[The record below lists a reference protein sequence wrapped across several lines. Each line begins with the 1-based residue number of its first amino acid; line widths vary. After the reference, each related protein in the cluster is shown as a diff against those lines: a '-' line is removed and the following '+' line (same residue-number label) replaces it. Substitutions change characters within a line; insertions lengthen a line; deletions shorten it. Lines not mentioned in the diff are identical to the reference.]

1 MAKKKADTGS
11 NDSLQNTSNAGS
23 ASFVKG
29 LVRDFDENFDP
40 ESSWPYA
47 RNAVNNSVEGD
58 LGLLG
63 NEMANYPCAQ
73 ATYTIMGRV
82 HLFKQYWIIFSTD
95 VPTSATSS
103 EIGLYDEDLCT
114 YRVIVNDACLNLSTF
129 NLITGAS
136 KENFDCSWS
145 VYFSDGRNPD
155 RVLNVGNPDLWPT
168 SAYLGNNY
176 YTDNILWPGVSWVQT
191 CKSEDGCT
199 ICTDTNVLDCD
210 KIKINK
216 IVNTPCIRVD
226 NSVTGGNLYNG
237 SYFAVIGYT
246 IDGQRYGDYTS
257 PSNVQ
262 YIFNRNAIGGSLD
275 ITITNLET
283 SAFTEFE
290 LVVVSIIDQAT
301 VAKKIG
307 IYNTSQAITINLDNI
322 NDSLVTVPLEFIT
335 IRTPK
340 YETSQSM
347 FEVSN
352 YLLRIGPRTTFDFNY
367 QPLANQITTNWVIA
381 QYPSNYYKAGGYI
394 TGYMRD
400 EVYSFFIRWIY
411 DTGEKSKSY
420 HIPGRAALPG
430 ETDNAAPIDSIYG
443 PIDLERFFEVN
454 NTATIDFGLPIGDTV
469 EDGGVVVRRGIMAYW
484 ESTEKY
490 PDQMPDVW
498 ADLCNKPIRH
508 HKMPEDIIGGDT
520 SYTRATGSSGRTLAT
535 HINIL
540 GVEFQN
546 IQAPTYVDENGNTTF
561 IPGIVGYEI
570 LRGSREGNKSVVA
583 KGIINNMR
591 EYTTASGDEGL
602 YPNYPYNPVKNI
614 HSGFGANGYLDPSL
628 SNTPVNGNGSNYGI
642 VTTNDVKKNYFTF
655 HSPDTNFY
663 KPYLSVKELRL
674 YTELGSAN
682 NVAGNFEEAP
692 GQPRQ
697 KILTD
702 LSLITS
708 TIVGMAEAALSMRG
722 KQTRNSESPRILNLG
737 LGTDTLPLP
746 GVFAPSIS
754 GYPSLTTAGII
765 GTTNTAINL
774 LDGLSEVVG
783 ADFAATI
790 LGIGVPANTFYA
802 QYGLSEAGMRGY
814 IGRAQGVISEE
825 GLLAGLPTG
834 LSVAAGVVTFFNL
847 TSTATNNN
855 LELIYSLVRFRQYV
869 LRYISH
875 GVLHRDNLGN
885 SSGPNKRRFIS
896 DSGYLTNQFNVF
908 DNRRINNLFRSGSV
922 ILKTQGLIQ
931 HPNITDNTV
940 CTVGTNHTTES
951 GYSGDEVTF
960 EKPFTPFTSTASCYY
975 VGTKL
980 RYRNQYGQLDSI
992 KQIPIN
998 CSIIVDD
1005 NTPINS
1011 TTSVFKTP
1019 VLFGGDIYISRY
1031 TEKNTF
1037 FYFSDWLYNE
1047 PDGTD
1052 FDYSLRYLGLYPRYW
1067 ANFEKYDTQGFLGS
1081 VLGNLFQSSEWNTPA
1096 NTNNLDGELESTGN
1110 GLNFQ
1115 DLFDL
1120 STYRFNR
1127 KFAYMYLFQ
1136 SGVRDFYVETDLNIA
1151 QRDWGDLDEQKYYE
1165 VLTNLSELFDTNI
1178 IKSGNYFKLDP
1189 SLSISNLFNSVISWG
1204 NIQDRSYNPIIASL
1218 CYQYLPN
1225 RVIYSLPESNENRKD
1240 NWQVFLPNN
1249 YKDFRSEVLS
1259 VKDIGKNG
1267 AMIFFKYDSP
1277 VMFQGSETLET
1288 DLGTKITIGDGAL
1301 FSQPLQSLVNSDESY
1316 EYGSCQDKFSIIS
1329 TPMGVYW
1336 ISQNQGKVLGVVGN
1350 LTEVSSDGMRWWF
1363 GKFLPFRLLND
1374 FPDFQLID
1382 NPVAGIG
1389 CQSIY
1394 DNDFQLLY
1402 FSKKDY
1408 ELKKNLPEGVSI
1420 TYSGKGTDF
1429 LLNGRTVIKLGDPLY
1444 FNNVSWTLSYDPK
1457 SKIWVSF
1464 HDWHPD
1470 LTMPSKLNFISTK
1483 GNTMWRHNDTSASYC
1498 NYYGVDYPFQVEYVL
1513 DTGQEVV
1520 TLRNIEYLLECYVY
1534 DIDGIDRFHL
1544 LDYNF
1549 DDLVVYNTEQVSG
1562 KLNLS
1567 LSPKNDP
1574 FNRLNYPRVNADN
1587 IDIIYDKVEQ
1597 KIRVNQFWDIT
1608 DDRGEFNPNVQR
1620 PIWLTEWDGYKKELN
1635 PANLNYNKSTFER
1648 KKFRHYYNNVLF
1660 TKKVSGNVKM
1670 LMKIANN
1677 KNLNSP
1683 R

>member
-1 MAKKKADTGS
+1 MAKKRKDS
-11 NDSLQNTSNAGS
+11 SSDDSLQNTSNTSSTG
-23 ASFVKG
+23 FLKG
-29 LVRDFDENFDP
+29 LVKDFDENFDP
-40 ESSWPYA
+40 ENSWGYA
-47 RNAVNNSVEGD
+47 RNAVNNSIEGD

-63 NEMANYPCAQ
+63 NEMSNYPCAKT
-73 ATYTIMGRV
+73 TYTIMGRV
-82 HLFKQYWIIFSTD
+82 HLFKQYWVIFSTD
-95 VPTSATSS
+95 FPTSTSSS

-114 YRVIVNDACLNLSTF
+114 YRVIVRDDCLNFSKF

-145 VYFSDGRNPD
+145 VYFADGRNPD
-155 RVLNVGNPDLWPT
+155 RVLNIGNPDLWLDTP
-168 SAYLGNNY
+168 YLGNNY
-176 YTDNILWPGVSWVQT
+176 YENNQLWPGVAWVQS

-199 ICTDTNVLDCD
+199 ICTDTNVLNCNN
-210 KIKINK
+210 IKINSV
-216 IVNTPCIRVD
+216 VNTPCIKVD

-246 IDGQRYGDYTS
+246 INGQRYGDYSS
-257 PSNVQ
+257 PSNIQ

-275 ITITNLET
+275 ITISNLDT
-283 SAFTEFE
+283 VRFSEFE
-290 LVVVSIIDQAT
+290 LVIVSIIDQAT
-301 VAKKIG
+301 VARKIG
-307 IYNTSQAITINLDNI
+307 IYNTTQAITINLDNI
-322 NDSLVTVPLEFIT
+322 DDSLPTVPLEFIP

-340 YETSQSM
+340 YETSESM
-347 FEVSN
+347 FEVSS
-352 YLLRIGPRTTFDFNY
+352 YLLRVAPKTTFDFNY
-367 QPLANQITTNWVIA
+367 QPLANQIKANWVIA
-381 QYPSNYYKAGGYI
+381 QYPANYYKNGGYV

-420 HIPGRAALPG
+420 HIPGREALPG
-430 ETDNAAPIDSIYG
+430 ETDFVAPIDSIYG
-443 PIDLERFFEVN
+443 SSDLERFFEVN
-454 NTATIDFGLPIGDTV
+454 NTAYIDFGLPVGDIV
-469 EDGGVVVRRGIMAYW
+469 EDGGIVVARGKLAYW
-484 ESTEKY
+484 ESTERY
-490 PDQMPDVW
+490 PDQLPDVW

-520 SYTRATGSSGRTLAT
+520 SYTRATGSIGRKLAT

-540 GVEFQN
+540 GVEFEN
-546 IQAPTYVDENGNTTF
+546 IQAPTYVDENGNTVV

-602 YPNYPYNPVKNI
+602 YANYPYNPVKNI
-614 HSGFGANGYLDPSL
+614 YSGLGSSGYLDPSL
-628 SNTPVNGNGSNYGI
+628 SNTPVSANGSNFSI

-655 HSPDTNFY
+655 HSPDTSFY
-663 KPYLSVKELRL
+663 KPYLSAKELRL
-674 YTELGSAN
+674 YTELGSTN
-682 NVAGNFEEAP
+682 NVSGNFEEVP
-692 GQPRQ
+692 GHPKE

-702 LSLITS
+702 LSLIAS
-708 TIVGMAEAALSMRG
+708 TLVGIAEAALAMRG
-722 KQTRNSESPRILNLG
+722 KQTWSSESPRILNLG
-737 LGTDTLPLP
+737 LSGSFAAGNGLIS
-746 GVFAPSIS
+746 APSVAAT
-754 GYPSLTTAGII
+754 PSTGTAGII
-765 GTTNTAINL
+765 SGTDATISLINGIA
-774 LDGLSEVVG
+774 DATGAQFLSS
-783 ADFAATI
+783 I
-790 LGIGVPANTFYA
+790 LGIGVPANSFYSA
-802 QYGLSEAGMRGY
+802 WVAPQLGMRGFIGSSRVLSSEAGTLS
-814 IGRAQGVISEE
+814 A
-825 GLLAGLPTG
+825 LPTT
-834 LSVAAGVVTFFNL
+834 LSAAGGVLTFFNL
-847 TSTATNNN
+847 TSIATNNN
-855 LELIYSLVRFRQYV
+855 LDLIYSLVRFRQYV
-869 LRYISH
+869 LRYVSH

-885 SSGPNKRRFIS
+885 SSGSNKRRFVE

-908 DNRRINNLFRSGSV
+908 DNLRINNLFRSSSV
-922 ILKTQGLIQ
+922 ILKTQNSIE
-931 HPNITDNTV
+931 HPAITDNTIT
-940 CTVGTNHTTES
+940 TVGTNNANNVSFE
-951 GYSGDEVTF
+951 EPFNTF
-960 EKPFTPFTSTASCYY
+960 NTTASCYY
-975 VGTKL
+975 TGLKV

-992 KQIPIN
+992 EQIPIN
-998 CSIIVDD
+998 CSVIVDD
-1005 NTPINS
+1005 NKPISSVSSVYNS
-1011 TTSVFKTP
+1011 P

-1037 FYFSDWLYNE
+1037 FYFSDWLYNQ

-1081 VLGNLFQSSEWNTPA
+1081 VLGNLLQSDQWDTPA

-1110 GLNFQ
+1110 GLNIG

-1120 STYRFNR
+1120 DTYRFNR

-1165 VLTNLSELFDTNI
+1165 VLSNLSELFDTNI
-1178 IKSGNYFKLDP
+1178 IKSGNYYKLDP
-1189 SLSISNLFNSVISWG
+1189 SLSVSNLFSSIISWG
-1204 NIQDRSYNPIIASL
+1204 NVQDRNYNPLVSSL

-1225 RVIYSLPESNENRKD
+1225 RVIYSLPENNENKKD

-1259 VKDIGKNG
+1259 VKNIGKNG
-1267 AMIFFKYDSP
+1267 AMIFFKHDSP

-1301 FSQPLQSLVNSDESY
+1301 FSQPLQSIVNSDESY

-1329 TPMGVYW
+1329 TPTGVYW
-1336 ISQNQGKVLGVVGN
+1336 ICQNQGKIFGQVGN
-1350 LTEVSSDGMRWWF
+1350 LTEISSDGMRWWF
-1363 GKFLPFRLLND
+1363 GKFLPFRLLKD
-1374 FPDFQLID
+1374 FPNFELVD

-1408 ELKKNLPEGVSI
+1408 ELRKDLPEGLTI

-1429 LLNGRTVIKLGDPLY
+1429 ILNKRTIIKLGDPLY
-1444 FNNVSWTLSYDPK
+1444 FKDVSWTVSYDPK

-1483 GNTMWRHNDTSASYC
+1483 GNTMWRHNDTSSSYC

-1513 DTGQEVV
+1513 ETGQEVM
-1520 TLRNIEYLLECYVY
+1520 TLRNIEYLLECYTY
-1534 DIDGIDRFHL
+1534 DTDGIDRFHL

-1549 DDLVVYNTEQVSG
+1549 DHLIVYNTEQVSG
-1562 KLNLS
+1562 QLNLT
-1567 LSPKNDP
+1567 LAPKINP
-1574 FNRLNYPRVNADN
+1574 FERLEYPRVNGN
-1587 IDIIYDKVEQ
+1587 SIDILYDKVEQ

-1635 PANLNYNKSTFER
+1635 PANLNYEKSVFER

-1660 TKKVSGNVKM
+1660 TKNISSNVKM

-1677 KNLNSP
+1677 KNLISP